1 VKVTAWVEDVR
12 KAFESGKKLSMQ
24 DAKSLFETGEKLK
37 VNTQE
42 LRTLRGSL
50 RAARGWANRVKRCN
64 LDQGAVHVSNVQDLI
79 AEHQSFLIEM
89 PEELSTLKQATQSY
103 CVCRRP
109 YDGFMI
115 GCDECEEWYHG
126 PCIGVSE
133 SRADRFDKYVCIRCS
148 VKNVF
153 KNSASAA
160 VGIIR
165 KWTSRKDLKKAR
177 QVEYQKHQRKVRK
190 EAKDIEKCRK
200 EIKNLKEKLA
210 GASQAQAP
218 QQIKNMVDGRS
229 DKEATFLPAVSDSAL
244 KEVAEETIESPP
256 NSSDAI
262 NGTNEEIAPECDA
275 EEVKDTKSAKIEG
288 TARCVGSIFLIDGIF

>member
-1 VKVTAWVEDVR
+1 
-12 KAFESGKKLSMQ
+12 MQ
-24 DAKSLFETGEKLK
+24 DAKSLLETGEKLK

-89 PEELSTLKQATQSY
+89 PEELTTLKQATQSY

-177 QVEYQKHQRKVRK
+177 QVEYQKQQRKVRK
-190 EAKDIEKCRK
+190 ECKDIVKSRK

-210 GASQAQAP
+210 GASQAP
-218 QQIKNMVDGRS
+218 GQIRNIVDGRS
-229 DKEATFLPAVSDSAL
+229 DKEVTVPPAVSDSAE
-244 KEVAEETIESPP
+244 KEVAEETIVPPP

-262 NGTNEEIAPECDA
+262 NGTGEEIAPECDA
-275 EEVKDTKSAKIEG
+275 EVVKDTKSAKIEG
-288 TARCVGSIFLIDGIF
+288 TARCVDCICFYIDGFSHKKYDLLTRHLRQSRQGQ